1 MLPRTVT
8 SLSRCINRV
17 VRLGDSS
24 SLSLNLEIPLIVSII
39 DSNKC
44 NHRHNLWYSVLNVL
58 SHDTIISLFNLIGT
72 NYDLLEDSIWTSR
85 QLATSNHL
93 GHNLPN
99 ITTDILA
106 LSTDSVPTTLLR
118 TAFSLGRQQASYRER
133 KRLICASPAT
143 TIDLLAL
150 QDGSSAE
157 ILYHPRH
164 GSIYR
169 DNQIKIRYDLLSSFV
184 QHLVTSF
191 SRGPSQ
197 SMI

>member
-24 SLSLNLEIPLIVSII
+24 SLSVNLEIPLIVSII
-39 DSNKC
+39 DSNKY

-118 TAFSLGRQQASYRER
+118 TSFSLGRQQASYRER
-133 KRLICASPAT
+133 KRFICAS
-143 TIDLLAL
+143 
-150 QDGSSAE
+150 
-157 ILYHPRH
+157 H
-164 GSIYR
+164 
-169 DNQIKIRYDLLSSFV
+169 
-184 QHLVTSF
+184 
-191 SRGPSQ
+191 
-197 SMI
+197 